1 MNNKLRERKEQLLKD
16 VLESN
21 KIGTSQNLCIYNLI
35 KNGYLDETI
44 KKLDNK
50 SVKSN
55 VDSNDVYTA
64 NEQFLCLLNR
74 LVNMIADDF
83 IVGSNINI
91 TTQLILEGCKQEY
104 LDEYLLCKYYIG
116 DNNYINFFI
125 YQLTRIEISNFYHNL
140 KNYIDTRIISYLIKE
155 KIDIQKL
162 DISNEKHIQKI
173 KKLLKKICL
182 ANFEDSFEKVF
193 LFDNIDI
200 RANRWMK
207 DDNPNNISEEQMI
220 YFASQDVFNHVIRL
234 FETYDK
240 AKKYLNHL
248 IN

>member
-16 VLESN
+16 VLESD

-55 VDSNDVYTA
+55 VDSNEIYTA

-83 IVGSNINI
+83 IVGSNLNI
-91 TTQLILEGCKQEY
+91 IAKLILEGCKQEY

-116 DNNYINFFI
+116 DNSYINFFI
-125 YQLTRIEISNFYHNL
+125 YQLARIETNNFYHNI
-140 KNYIDTRIISYLIKE
+140 KNYIDTRINPYLIKE
-155 KIDIQKL
+155 KINIKKL
-162 DISNEKHIQKI
+162 DISDPKHVQEI

-182 ANFEDSFEKVF
+182 ANFDDSFEKVF
-193 LFDNIDI
+193 LFDNIDT
-200 RANRWMK
+200 RANRWLK
-207 DDNPNNISEEQMI
+207 NDNPNNVSEEQMI

-240 AKKYLNHL
+240 TKECLNYL